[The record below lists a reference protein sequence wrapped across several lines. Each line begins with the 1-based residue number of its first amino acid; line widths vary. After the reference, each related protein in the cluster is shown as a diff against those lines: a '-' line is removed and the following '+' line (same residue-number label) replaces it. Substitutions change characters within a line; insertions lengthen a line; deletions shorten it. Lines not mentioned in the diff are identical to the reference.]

1 MMFGPM
7 IFRQFKKFQSQKSK
21 QQKFPEDNVQQDYR
35 EEVDPNTRTN
45 REDAGPKNRKYKED
59 EFV

>member
-7 IFRQFKKFQSQKSK
+7 IFRQIKKFQKQKTK
-21 QQKFPEDNVQQDYR
+21 QQNFPEDNVQQEYR
-35 EEVDPNTRTN
+35 EEVDPKTRTN